1 MPEVSGAVG
10 HWGYLAICVFVI
22 LGNLG
27 LPVPE
32 ESILLLAGYLIW
44 HEKLRLS
51 WVLLAGVL
59 SAIAGD
65 NIGFWIGRRFGQGA
79 IERYGHLVLVTPDRL
94 QKARDLVTRY
104 GSFGVFGARFVAGLR
119 FLAGPLAGSTGL
131 RPSVFF
137 VANALGALIYIP
149 AMVGAGYAIGYGLGD
164 YVHRFEHLVGEF
176 ERMVLIAA
184 IVATVA
190 AVGRRALQSAR
201 VRKT

>member
-27 LPVPE
+27 FPIPE
-32 ESILLLAGYLIW
+32 ESILLLAGYLVW
-44 HEKLRLS
+44 HEKLRLP

-65 NIGFWIGRRFGQGA
+65 NIGFWIGRRFGQGVV
-79 IERYGHLVLVTPDRL
+79 ERYGHWVLITPERL
-94 QKARDLVTRY
+94 QKARGLMTRY
-104 GSFGVFGARFVAGLR
+104 GSLGVFGARFVAGLR
-119 FLAGPLAGSTGL
+119 FLAGPLAGSAGL

-137 VANALGALIYIP
+137 LANALGALIYIP

-164 YVHRFEHLVGEF
+164 YVRRLEYVLGELEH
-176 ERMVLIAA
+176 MVVIAA
-184 IVATVA
+184 IVATVGA
-190 AVGRRALQSAR
+190 MGRRAMQASR
-201 VRKT
+201 VRKD

>member
-1 MPEVSGAVG
+1 MSEVNGAVG

-27 LPVPE
+27 FPVPE

-51 WVLLAGVL
+51 LVLLAGVL

-79 IERYGHLVLVTPDRL
+79 VERYGHWVLVTPARL
-94 QKARDLVTRY
+94 QKARDLMSRY

-119 FLAGPLAGSTGL
+119 FLAGPLAGSAGL

-137 VANALGALIYIP
+137 VANALGALIYVP

-164 YVHRFEHLVGEF
+164 YVRRVERVLGELEHML
-176 ERMVLIAA
+176 LL
-184 IVATVA
+184 VA
-190 AVGRRALQSAR
+190 ALGTVGVVGRRALQASR
-201 VRKT
+201 VRKG